1 MGSMVS
7 FGIGKLELDWGKNN
21 FYSDHGSLFQ
31 PSDVKDIP
39 YYYTDSIVEYKEGL
53 SRKLGSMKR
62 RLDLLGYSLNS
73 IKKQYERHLSEVP
86 EYYSD
91 TPLSF
96 EDFYCV
102 ISNLDV
108 SKMTLD
114 EEWEHYDPGEFLS
127 KYLFKHSEF
136 NKIHNLSE
144 IVDKEIGLVFENIN
158 PYITLR
164 ILAENQA
171 NNDLDVFWSYADIVD
186 NGWVRREEIFEK
198 VGSGQDILFV
208 TEGSSDTYIL
218 KKAIQLLYSDI
229 SDFFTFIDMED
240 NYPFT
245 GDGNLY
251 NFCKGLISIGIKNN
265 VLVIFDNDVAGVAKY
280 NQLSEMNIPAN
291 MHIIKLPNH
300 QSFECYK
307 TIGPQ
312 GESFENINGTAVA
325 IECFLDH
332 SVIDN
337 NESCVR
343 WTSYNKSLDAYQ
355 GELIGKDKYTRKF
368 LSFNHTTKNY
378 DYEKLKFLI
387 DFIYN
392 EWTERISQQAI

>member
-21 FYSDHGSLFQ
+21 SYSDHGSLFQ
-31 PSDVKDIP
+31 LSDVKDIP
-39 YYYTDSIVEYKEGL
+39 YYYSDNIIEYKEGL
-53 SRKLGSMKR
+53 SRKLGSTKR
-62 RLDLLGYSLNS
+62 RLDLLGYNLDSL
-73 IKKQYERHLSEVP
+73 KKQYEDHLNEVP
-86 EYYSD
+86 EYYPD
-91 TPLSF
+91 IPLPF
-96 EDFYCV
+96 DDFYSI
-102 ISNLDV
+102 ISNLDI

-114 EEWEHYDPGEFLS
+114 DEWEDYDPGEFLS

-136 NKIHNLSE
+136 NKIRNLSE
-144 IVDKEIGLVFENIN
+144 IVDKDIGLVFESID

-171 NNDLDVFWSYADIVD
+171 NNDLDVFWSYADIVN
-186 NGWVRREEIFEK
+186 NGWVRRDEIFEK
-198 VGSGQDILFV
+198 VGVGQEILFV
-208 TEGSSDTYIL
+208 TEGSSDTHIL

-251 NFCKGLISIGIKNN
+251 NFCKGLISIGIKKN

-280 NQLSEMNIPAN
+280 NQLSEMDVPSN

-300 QSFECYK
+300 ASFESYK

-332 SVIDN
+332 SVVDST
-337 NESCVR
+337 ESCIR

-355 GELIGKDKYTRKF
+355 GELIDKDRYTRKF
-368 LSFNHTTKNY
+368 LKFNHNNDNY

-392 EWTERISQQAI
+392 EWIGRVSQ

>member
-21 FYSDHGSLFQ
+21 SYSDHGSLFQ
-31 PSDVKDIP
+31 LSDVKDIP
-39 YYYTDSIVEYKEGL
+39 YYYSDNIIEYKEGL
-53 SRKLGSMKR
+53 SRKLGSTKR
-62 RLDLLGYSLNS
+62 RLDLLGYNLESL
-73 IKKQYERHLSEVP
+73 KKQYEDHLNEVP
-86 EYYSD
+86 EYYPD
-91 TPLSF
+91 IPLQF
-96 EDFYCV
+96 DDFYSI
-102 ISNLDV
+102 ISNLDI

-114 EEWEHYDPGEFLS
+114 DEWEDYDPGEFLS

-144 IVDKEIGLVFENIN
+144 IVDKDIGLVFENID

-171 NNDLDVFWSYADIVD
+171 NNDLDVFWSYADIVN
-186 NGWVRREEIFEK
+186 NGWVRRDEIFEK
-198 VGSGQDILFV
+198 VGVGQEILFV
-208 TEGSSDTYIL
+208 TEGSSDTHIL

-251 NFCKGLISIGIKNN
+251 NFCKGLISIGIEKN

-280 NQLSEMNIPAN
+280 NQLNRMDVPSN
-291 MHIIKLPNH
+291 MHTIKLPNH
-300 QSFECYK
+300 ASFESYK

-332 SVIDN
+332 SVIDST
-337 NESCVR
+337 ESCIR

-355 GELIGKDKYTRKF
+355 GELIDKDRYTRKF
-368 LSFNHTTKNY
+368 LKFKHNNGNY

-392 EWTERISQQAI
+392 EWIGRVSQ